1 VFSGIS
7 VAVANDSKIGLIGQN
22 GIGKTSLLSMM
33 AGINQPTRGSVT
45 LARGKRLGYLRQE
58 AVEAF
63 ADRSNTVYEEMLT
76 VFAYLQTQQARLNSL
91 EAQMAAGEYSPE
103 LLETYGELQRQFES
117 PGHPGARSASRSV
130 ARLCRHD
137 PVGFARPLSDRPDGD
152 TDLEPVRWQAANLQR
167 HLSRFRAAKLRP
179 AECQQWDG
187 WEQRP
192 GSLQVAPGA
201 LTLQTTFAWEWERVA
216 A

>member
-1 VFSGIS
+1 LTILTTKDLGLSFGAFDVFSGIS

-103 LLETYGELQRQFES
+103 LLETYGELQR
-117 PGHPGARSASRSV
+117 
-130 ARLCRHD
+130 
-137 PVGFARPLSDRPDGD
+137 
-152 TDLEPVRWQAANLQR
+152 
-167 HLSRFRAAKLRP
+167 
-179 AECQQWDG
+179 
-187 WEQRP
+187 
-192 GSLQVAPGA
+192 
-201 LTLQTTFAWEWERVA
+201 
-216 A
+216 